1 MKDAGRY
8 HGDWGDVQ
16 VLLTDR
22 GLEVIAPITE
32 DPMQGRITLTPVAE
46 HTFRMP
52 ATILTTPP
60 ASDARGVLARRPR
73 S

>member
-22 GLEVIAPITE
+22 GLEVIAPLTE
-32 DPMQGRITLTPVAE
+32 DPMQG
-46 HTFRMP
+46 
-52 ATILTTPP
+52 
-60 ASDARGVLARRPR
+60 
-73 S
+73 